1 MVEQVRRF
9 NRTVTQRVGA
19 LDDHFLARDRPL
31 AEARVLWEI
40 GADGCEV
47 RALRARL
54 ELDSGHAS
62 RLLRALE
69 ADGMVTRRGRR
80 ARPPRPHRAAH
91 AGGPGRAGRCSTGAA
106 EELAASLLDAAHA
119 RAARAARRRD
129 ARRRAAAD
137 RRDGRDPRRRPRAPD
152 ARQCL
157 RSYFAELERRSGVP
171 FDPLIGSTAE
181 PHELR
186 PPAGEMVVAY
196 LRAEPVAC
204 GALKHFGGGV
214 SDLKRMWVADAARG
228 LGLGR
233 RLLAEL
239 EASAARAG
247 ARTAAA
253 RDQRHARRGDRAL
266 PLRGLPRGAGL
277 QRRAVRRPLVREGRS
292 KGRSPRGHR
301 TVTRTMARVA
311 RCHPSPHGLLSRRG
325 QRPHQALRRGRRRRR
340 RAPRRLARASQ
351 PGSFTA
357 IMGPSGSG
365 KSTLMHLLAGLDRPT
380 GGTVDDRRAPR
391 SASSTTPT

>member
-31 AEARVLWEI
+31 GEARVLWEI

-54 ELDSGHAS
+54 GLDSGHAS

-69 ADGMVTRRGRR
+69 ADGMVRVDAGERDRRVRV
-80 ARPPRPHRAAH
+80 ARLTP
-91 AGGPGRAGRCSTGAA
+91 AGLAELAVLDQRS
-106 EELAASLLDAAHA
+106 EELAESLLAPLAPEQRERLIGAMRDVERLLTAAMVEI
-119 RAARAARRRD
+119 RD
-129 ARRRAAAD
+129 V
-137 RRDGRDPRRRPRAPD
+137 DPEHPD

-157 RSYFAELERRSGVP
+157 RSYFAELERRSGAP

-196 LRAEPVAC
+196 LRAEAVAC

-214 SDLKRMWVADAARG
+214 ADLKRMWVADAARG

-233 RLLAEL
+233 RLLADL
-239 EASAARAG
+239 EGRAARAG
-247 ARTAAA
+247 ARTVRLETNATLVEAI
-253 RDQRHARRGDRAL
+253 AL
-266 PLRGLPRGAGL
+266 Y
-277 QRRAVRRPLVREGRS
+277 
-292 KGRSPRGHR
+292 
-301 TVTRTMARVA
+301 
-311 RCHPSPHGLLSRRG
+311 
-325 QRPHQALRRGRRRRR
+325 
-340 RAPRRLARASQ
+340 
-351 PGSFTA
+351 
-357 IMGPSGSG
+357 
-365 KSTLMHLLAGLDRPT
+365 
-380 GGTVDDRRAPR
+380 R
-391 SASSTTPT
+391 SAGYREVAAFNDEPFADHWFEKRLS